1 MERTAVLA
9 MGVAVALSASGCS
22 RTDIDH
28 VRLKWTMVETAVDGY
43 PTDNYALV
51 VASGPWKD
59 TLLKPSR
66 SDCLVDAELRD
77 NLSVLI
83 MPTLRERQ
91 GFIRDTYAVVVRY
104 FGQVEAPT
112 GT

>member
-1 MERTAVLA
+1 MDGHLTDDCALA
-9 MGVAVALSASGCS
+9 FAGGS
-22 RTDIDH
+22 
-28 VRLKWTMVETAVDGY
+28 
-43 PTDNYALV
+43 
-51 VASGPWKD
+51 WKD